1 MRILSAIALLAFSLC
16 AQSQSSTKPAFL
28 QGHQGPRVGFGMAT
42 QSSGALFGNTSNLLF
57 GPLLGWHFEAPV
69 HPQVSIMPE
78 VLWMTKGFV
87 VRNPAQ
93 GTRARATFHYLE
105 VPLGIKVSTDRAADG
120 LYLLFGPSMGYY
132 LRGRYQNWLNGE
144 LIQDVKYDLSSSQN
158 RFQFSGMV
166 GMGMEGERWSFD
178 VRAQTSLT
186 PFDRLQRVQNVVY
199 ALTVAYRIPGKKPPE
214 PEEEQ

>member
-93 GTRARATFHYLE
+93 DTRARATFHYLE

-199 ALTVAYRIPGKKPPE
+199 ALTVAYRIPGKKQPE